1 MSKIITAID
10 SKVNELFAKT
20 TVTQKFTNSTDNPLE
35 LKIYVYK
42 KEGLIFSEFFCQI
55 GYSIK
60 VKSKVIK
67 KEKAEQKY
75 TDSIASG
82 NAAIFVSDDPNNENR
97 IIINMGNIPP
107 KNDVIFIS
115 EFIHSLESSGKYEFE
130 MFRNLPIFQ
139 GKYDEVFENSELKG
153 KINIK
158 TKDEILNIEK
168 KILMKNLKI
177 IEEKYIGENKNNYSI
192 IYEIDQLPTFS
203 KHNLDYI
210 PSSKIYFDLNTNQP
224 LALIQKSSLDSN
236 EINYLIQYKYKKEIN
251 EIENEKICPALFI
264 FLIDQSGSMYN
275 SIKIASAALKLFI
288 QSLPVGSYYQIIG
301 FGSEFVK
308 YDKEPKEYNKE
319 NILESISI
327 IEKLDD
333 SLGGTDIYSPLK
345 DIYDSSEIY
354 DKINLPKNIFLLTD
368 GEIDDKEK
376 TLALIE
382 KNNSKFIIYSIGIGN
397 SFDEDLI
404 KNAGIIGK
412 GNYNFCKNLDNL
424 NSVIATEVG
433 RATGSYSRNLKI
445 NTNLNDKNLI
455 KNDEIPNVILDNQ
468 IINLNYIINN
478 DNNIIDNNKINLDIK
493 YTDENE
499 KNIEKNYE
507 IIPQE
512 IEKGEELSKLIINN
526 YILKNKDLTEEEK
539 IKLALKY
546 QIFTKN
552 TSLFAEV
559 SFTEKITEEMK
570 LKIIGDKE
578 NNVIKKCEELFNE
591 DMEENQ
597 CIKKCKKSKKKSR
610 KVRRRHFGDSYSPY
624 NEDIISLYIDC
635 DKKKYASDKN
645 EKEGNIEN
653 IKFDLD
659 SKDNIMKM
667 INSQDYIEGCWEE
680 NEYTKLVKE
689 KYLKEY
695 EILKGLNNK
704 NIDDKTALTI
714 LIIYFINKEHSELLN
729 ELLMIIKK
737 AKMFIQKITNDS
749 YDNIIKEI

>member
-139 GKYDEVFENSELKG
+139 GKYDEVFENSELTG

-301 FGSEFVK
+301 FGSTFVK

-507 IIPQE
+507 IIPKE

-578 NNVIKKCEELFNE
+578 NNVIKKYIEPILEYCCEFESSS
-591 DMEENQ
+591 
-597 CIKKCKKSKKKSR
+597 IKKRSKR
-610 KVRRRHFGDSYSPY
+610 KIKNNKNCNNDKEDNCDYNISYDKGDSAPD
-624 NEDIISLYIDC
+624 NKI
-635 DKKKYASDKN
+635 KK
-645 EKEGNIEN
+645 EKKEN

-714 LIIYFINKEHSELLN
+714 LIIYFINKEHNELLN

-749 YDNIIKEI
+749 YDNIIKEFH